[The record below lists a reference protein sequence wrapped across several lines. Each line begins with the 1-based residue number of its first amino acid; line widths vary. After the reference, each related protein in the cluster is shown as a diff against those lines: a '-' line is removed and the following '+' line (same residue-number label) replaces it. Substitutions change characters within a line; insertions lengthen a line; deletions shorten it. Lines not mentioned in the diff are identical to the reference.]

1 MFFLSLFIYSNTTNK
16 IAPVTEMDLNNVL
29 LSSDYCTNKSD
40 FEFFPEFGELALG
53 WMLAHNL
60 TFPTNVEEARQL
72 YDNFLWYISIIENSW
87 VEGISINET
96 FAENIINK
104 YIVKFIW

>member
-1 MFFLSLFIYSNTTNK
+1 MKYSIDISKITLHPNFIVLHLSLFFLSLFIYSNTTNK

-40 FEFFPEFGELALG
+40 FEFFPEFGELALD

-72 YDNFLWYISIIENSW
+72 YDNFLSYISIIENS
-87 VEGISINET
+87 
-96 FAENIINK
+96 
-104 YIVKFIW
+104 